1 MMFRCGSDAQTQQ
14 APIRPVRDTNRLLV
28 QERHAMTQPSTS
40 GPVDRR
46 SIRTRNALREALI
59 QLIGERGWDA
69 IAVQDLCERAN
80 VGRSTFYS
88 HFPNKDALLLGGL
101 EDLRVE
107 LGRQATLRSPAKG
120 GSSSPGFRFSLGLI
134 EHAHQQRKVFRGLIG
149 RRSGYVV
156 QQRFREM
163 VVRLIDDELPPS
175 KGRLPK
181 AAIARALAA
190 AFVELLAWWVE
201 QRSPM
206 PPAELALRFDEL
218 SQPFVKS
225 GSAQPA

>member
-1 MMFRCGSDAQTQQ
+1 
-14 APIRPVRDTNRLLV
+14 
-28 QERHAMTQPSTS
+28 MTQPT
-40 GPVDRR
+40 PEPIDRR
-46 SIRTRNALREALI
+46 SQRTRHALREALI

-69 IAVQDLCERAN
+69 VAVQDLCERAN

-101 EDLRVE
+101 EDLRAE
-107 LGRQATLRSPAKG
+107 IGRQARSQA
-120 GSSSPGFRFSLGLI
+120 SSSRLSTSGFRFSLGLI
-134 EHAHQQRKVFRGLIG
+134 EHAHQQRRVFRGLIG

-163 VVRLIDDELPPS
+163 VVRLVTDELPVS
-175 KGRLPK
+175 TGKLPR
-181 AAIARALAA
+181 AAVARALAA

-206 PPAELALRFDEL
+206 PPAEPALRFDEL
-218 SQPFVKS
+218 SRPFVER
-225 GSAQPA
+225 GS